1 MGKVQR
7 FGNISKVK
15 PEKLEYYKKLHANPW
30 PQINAMIK
38 ECNIENYS
46 IYYHDNRL
54 FTYFEYTGDDYEAD
68 MAKMAADPETQR
80 WWDECIP
87 CLAPYTE
94 DGPWLDMEC
103 VYRLD

>member
-7 FGNISKVK
+7 FGSISRVK

-30 PQINAMIK
+30 PQINAIIK

-46 IYYHDNRL
+46 IYYHDGRV
-54 FTYFEYTGDDYEAD
+54 FTYYEYNGDDYEAD

-87 CLAPYTE
+87 CLDPYTE
-94 DGPWLDMEC
+94 DGPWLDMER

>member
-7 FGNISKVK
+7 FGSISRVK

-46 IYYHDNRL
+46 IYYHDGRL
-54 FTYFEYTGDDYEAD
+54 FTYYEWQQIQKHRDGGMNVFHAWIHIQ
-68 MAKMAADPETQR
+68 KMVHGLIWKEF
-80 WWDECIP
+80 I
-87 CLAPYTE
+87 
-94 DGPWLDMEC
+94 
-103 VYRLD
+103 V

>member
-7 FGNISKVK
+7 FGSISRVK

-46 IYYHDNRL
+46 IYYHDGRL
-54 FTYFEYTGDDYEAD
+54 LHIMNTLEMIMKLTWPKWQQIQKHRDGGMNVFHAWIHIQ
-68 MAKMAADPETQR
+68 KMVHGLIWKEF
-80 WWDECIP
+80 I
-87 CLAPYTE
+87 
-94 DGPWLDMEC
+94 
-103 VYRLD
+103 V